1 MDTLWL
7 MVFTDGMKVSRKGK
21 EIENNR
27 DCVTVQGSAQER
39 HTGECTG
46 ERRAQHRAQHS
57 KAVIRS

>member
-1 MDTLWL
+1 ML
-7 MVFTDGMKVSRKGK
+7 FTDDMKASRKGK
-21 EIENNR
+21 ETENNR
-27 DCVTVQGSAQER
+27 DSVTVHSSAQER

>member
-1 MDTLWL
+1 MLL
-7 MVFTDGMKVSRKGK
+7 TDDMKASRNGK

-27 DCVTVQGSAQER
+27 DSVTVHSSAQER

-46 ERRAQHRAQHS
+46 ERTPQHRAQHS